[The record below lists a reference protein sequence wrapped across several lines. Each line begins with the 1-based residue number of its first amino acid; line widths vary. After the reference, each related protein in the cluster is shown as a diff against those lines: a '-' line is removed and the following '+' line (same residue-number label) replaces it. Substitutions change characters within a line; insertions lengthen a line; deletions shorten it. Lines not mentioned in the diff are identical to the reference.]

1 MGNKKKIIIIAIIIV
16 SIIVLLVTC
25 NNNSSSTSSTILSTS
40 STISSTTSPKV
51 CTHSYKKTS
60 TKATCAS
67 GGNAT
72 FTCSLC
78 GETKTQYESALGH
91 TTTSG
96 TCSRCGTVSGTWEI
110 TYYVDEFG
118 QFTNQAYVRNKEYF
132 VGTFS
137 NSATTNSKLYV
148 GLLIDNNYVA
158 IKLLEYGSH
167 VVKAS
172 STTYYNVTYLDQSGR
187 KYYSTGT
194 MYKNG
199 DRILLNDW
207 KLVELLKTN
216 TSVDVYI
223 KEDSKY
229 GVNSSYLVTITK
241 ENFNTVYQNF
251 YNKYM
256 K

>member
-1 MGNKKKIIIIAIIIV
+1 MRNKKKIIIIAIIIV
-16 SIIVLLVTC
+16 SIIVLLVTY
-25 NNNSSSTSSTILSTS
+25 NNNSSSTS

-51 CTHSYKKTS
+51 CTHSYKKNS
-60 TKATCAS
+60 TKATCTS

-96 TCSRCGTVSGTWEI
+96 TCSRCGTVLGTWEI

-118 QFTNQAYVRNKEYF
+118 QFTNQAYMKNKEYF

-148 GLLIDNNYVA
+148 DLLIDNDYVA
-158 IKLLEYGSH
+158 IVLLEYGSH

-207 KLVELLKTN
+207 KLVELLQTN

-251 YNKYM
+251 YNKYI